1 MAGGGLFA
9 IAMRS
14 LIAPISVVLALGA
27 AFGQTAGTPL
37 SFEVASVKPASAPI
51 ATKDAYTEGYNAGM
65 RAALA
70 AQGLRIVGQRVTV
83 TDNSLKDL
91 IRLAYQVKD
100 HQISGPAWMA
110 TEKYEI
116 AATMPAGASRGQVP
130 EMLQTLLAERFH
142 LKLHR
147 EMRKMAVYALVAA
160 KGGPKLTAA
169 AGPASGR
176 GGTGWTSSN
185 AGRVLA
191 KAASMAAFADLLSKA
206 AGRPVIDMT
215 RLTGL
220 YDFDLTYTP
229 ELSATAADA
238 GPTLATALLEQL
250 GLKLEKREMQ
260 VEVLVIE
267 SADKVPTE
275 N

>member
-1 MAGGGLFA
+1 
-9 IAMRS
+9 
-14 LIAPISVVLALGA
+14 
-27 AFGQTAGTPL
+27 
-37 SFEVASVKPASAPI
+37 
-51 ATKDAYTEGYNAGM
+51 
-65 RAALA
+65 
-70 AQGLRIVGQRVTV
+70 
-83 TDNSLKDL
+83 
-91 IRLAYQVKD
+91 
-100 HQISGPAWMA
+100 
-110 TEKYEI
+110 
-116 AATMPAGASRGQVP
+116 
-130 EMLQTLLAERFH
+130 
-142 LKLHR
+142 
-147 EMRKMAVYALVAA
+147 MRKMAVYALVAA